1 MRPATM
7 ITLSILLVVIIGALV
22 FQLVTAQG

>member
-7 ITLSILLVVIIGALV
+7 ITIAILLVVIIGALV
-22 FQLVTAQG
+22 FQLVTAQA